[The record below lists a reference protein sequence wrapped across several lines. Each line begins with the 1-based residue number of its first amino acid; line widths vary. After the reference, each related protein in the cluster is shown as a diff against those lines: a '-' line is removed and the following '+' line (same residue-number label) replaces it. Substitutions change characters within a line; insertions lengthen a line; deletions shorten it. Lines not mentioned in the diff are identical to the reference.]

1 MTNVK
6 SLGAKIISLKAF
18 AKLRPKLKGK
28 IVMTGGGFD
37 PIHPGH
43 VSLILESKNYGDILV
58 VVVNGD
64 WFLKNKKGKAF
75 QDLKTRALI
84 VSGLRG
90 VDYVVPFEI
99 QNDISVARALEV
111 IRPHVYT
118 KGGDRSSQKR
128 IPASEVAVCKKYKIK
143 SIFGVGLDKKW
154 SSSWFLD
161 EWTTFVEKNRRRTIL
176 KKN

>member
-1 MTNVK
+1 MIK
-6 SLGAKIISLKAF
+6 SLGAKIVSLKQF

-43 VSLILESKNYGDILV
+43 VSLILESKTYGDVLV

-64 WFLKNKKGKAF
+64 NFLKAKKGKPF

-84 VSGLRG
+84 VAGLRG

-99 QNDISVARALEV
+99 KNDITVTKALEA
-111 IRPHVYT
+111 IRPHIYT

-128 IPASEVAVCKKYKIK
+128 IPASEVAACKKYKIK

-154 SSSWFLD
+154 SSSWFLQ
-161 EWTTFVEKNRRRTIL
+161 EWADFVHNSH
-176 KKN
+176 

>member
-1 MTNVK
+1 MKT
-6 SLGAKIISLKAF
+6 LGARIISLKAF

-64 WFLKNKKGKAF
+64 HFLKAKKGKAF
-75 QDLKTRALI
+75 QDLKTRSLI

-90 VDYVVPFEI
+90 VDYVIPFEI
-99 QNDISVARALEV
+99 KNDTTVTKAIEA
-111 IRPHVYT
+111 IQPHIYT
-118 KGGDRSSQKR
+118 KGGDRSSQKK
-128 IPASEVAVCKKYKIK
+128 IPASEVAMCKKYKVK

-154 SSSWFLD
+154 SSSWFLE
-161 EWTTFVEKNRRRTIL
+161 EWANFVHNSR
-176 KKN
+176 

>member
-1 MTNVK
+1 MK
-6 SLGAKIISLKAF
+6 SLGAKIVTLQQFK
-18 AKLRPKLKGK
+18 KLRPKLKGK

-43 VSLILESKNYGDILV
+43 VSLILESKAYGDILV

-75 QDLKTRALI
+75 QDLKTRSLI

-99 QNDISVARALEV
+99 KNDISVSRALEA
-111 IRPHVYT
+111 IRPHIYT

-128 IPASEVAVCKKYKIK
+128 IPASEVAVCKKYKII

-154 SSSWFLD
+154 SSSWFLK
-161 EWTTFVEKNRRRTIL
+161 EWADFVHNSH
-176 KKN
+176 

>member
-1 MTNVK
+1 MK
-6 SLGAKIISLKAF
+6 SLGAKIVSLKQF

-43 VSLILESKNYGDILV
+43 VSLILDSKNYGDILV

-64 WFLKNKKGKAF
+64 NFLRAKKGKPF
-75 QDLKTRALI
+75 QDLKTRSLI

-99 QNDISVARALEV
+99 ENDTTVAKALAAV
-111 IRPHVYT
+111 RPHIYT
-118 KGGDRSSQKR
+118 KGGDRSSYKR
-128 IPASEVAVCKKYKIK
+128 IPAVEVAVCKQYKIK
-143 SIFGVGLDKKW
+143 SVFGVGLDKKW
-154 SSSWFLD
+154 SSSWFLK
-161 EWTTFVEKNRRRTIL
+161 EWAEFVNGSKTA
-176 KKN
+176 

>member
-1 MTNVK
+1 MKT
-6 SLGAKIISLKAF
+6 LGAKILSLKQF
-18 AKLRPKLKGK
+18 AKLRSKLKGT

-64 WFLKNKKGKAF
+64 NFLKAKKGKPF
-75 QDLKTRALI
+75 QDLKTRSLI

-90 VDYVVPFEI
+90 VDYVIPFEI
-99 QNDISVARALEV
+99 KNDLTVTKALEA
-111 IRPHVYT
+111 IQPHIYT
-118 KGGDRSSQKR
+118 KGGDRSSQKK
-128 IPASEVAVCKKYKIK
+128 IPASEVAMCKKYNVK

-154 SSSWFLD
+154 SSSWFLQ
-161 EWTTFVEKNRRRTIL
+161 EWTEFVNQD
-176 KKN
+176 KKA

>member
-1 MTNVK
+1 MKN
-6 SLGAKIISLKAF
+6 LGAKILSLNQFK
-18 AKLRPKLKGK
+18 KLRPKLKGE

-43 VSLILESKNYGDILV
+43 VSLILESKQYGDILV

-75 QDLKTRALI
+75 QDLKTRSLI

-99 QNDISVARALEV
+99 KNDTTVAKALE
-111 IRPHVYT
+111 IIQPHIYT
-118 KGGDRSSQKR
+118 KGGDRSSHKK
-128 IPASEVAVCKKYKIK
+128 IPVVEVAMCAKYNIK
-143 SIFGVGLDKKW
+143 SVFGAGADKKW
-154 SSSWFLD
+154 SSSWF
-161 EWTTFVEKNRRRTIL
+161 
-176 KKN
+176 

>member
-1 MTNVK
+1 MK
-6 SLGAKIISLKAF
+6 ALGAKILSLKQF

-28 IVMTGGGFD
+28 VVMTGGGFD

-75 QDLKTRALI
+75 QDLETRSLI
-84 VSGLRG
+84 ISGLRC

-99 QNDISVARALEV
+99 KNDISVARALEI
-111 IRPHVYT
+111 IRPHIYA
-118 KGGDRSSQKR
+118 KGGDRSSLKR
-128 IPASEVAVCKKYKIK
+128 IPAWEVAVCKKYKIQ
-143 SIFGVGLDKKW
+143 SVFGVGLGKRW
-154 SSSWFLD
+154 SSSWFL
-161 EWTTFVEKNRRRTIL
+161 
-176 KKN
+176 

>member
-1 MTNVK
+1 MK
-6 SLGAKIISLKAF
+6 SLGAKIVLLKAF
-18 AKLRPKLKGK
+18 AKLRPKLKGTV
-28 IVMTGGGFD
+28 VMTGGGFD

-43 VSLILESKNYGDILV
+43 VSLILESKKFGDILV

-75 QDLKTRALI
+75 QDLRTRSLI

-99 QNDISVARALEV
+99 KNDISVTKALEA
-111 IRPHVYT
+111 IQPHIYT

-128 IPASEVAVCKKYKIK
+128 IPASEVVMCKKYKIK
-143 SIFGVGLDKKW
+143 SVVGL
-154 SSSWFLD
+154 
-161 EWTTFVEKNRRRTIL
+161 
-176 KKN
+176 

>member
-1 MTNVK
+1 MK

-18 AKLRPKLKGK
+18 AKLRTKLKGK

-43 VSLILESKNYGDILV
+43 VSLILESKNYGDVLV

-75 QDLKTRALI
+75 QDLKTRSLI

-90 VDYVVPFEI
+90 VDYVIPFEI
-99 QNDISVARALEV
+99 KNDITVAKALEA
-111 IRPHVYT
+111 IQPHIYT
-118 KGGDRSSQKR
+118 KGGDRSSYKK
-128 IPASEVAVCKKYKIK
+128 IPAPEVVVCKEYNIK

-154 SSSWFLD
+154 SSSWFLE
-161 EWTTFVEKNRRRTIL
+161 EWTTFIEKNTNKPIL
-176 KKN
+176 KK